1 MATKHQRFSKT
12 SFPPGDEIRD
22 ALKARGWSQEEFAAR
37 IGCHVQGVNR
47 ILTGRRPITL
57 PTAQKL
63 ERELGKSAEYW
74 MNLSPRKNGP
84 RPLNPKAGDIN
95 EFLNAI
101 LSDYQARNA
110 RPSTIPGIRR
120 ALRIFPR
127 AGITRIE
134 DLNDEGIERVQKWV
148 DNNPDLCPRTRVQ
161 YLKTLKTVCRIGY
174 DKGLLPE
181 KLKFTETRPAKSFP
195 NTKDVPRIDRSD
207 ARRLLRYLQ
216 KETGTW
222 KGHRLYAFV
231 ITAMFTGLFRLELF
245 DLRVDDL
252 DLDGGLLRVR
262 RRERFKASAYRK
274 VIRLGD
280 KPKAVLKSWAP
291 LTGCEWLFPGVER
304 RGPWAFEG
312 NYANNARNVIRAAGE
327 AVGISGLTFKS
338 FHKFYHENVE
348 LSLSHFEQ
356 VIQNPRVSPAVVIRR
371 SCDPAMV
378 LGQQRTFHTPNEY
391 KVIKALLDEF
401 PVCLTEEQLRTK
413 SRVKTARRV
422 LESMRFRDPLW
433 LAATKVP
440 GKGFP
445 GSDPGLGIVA
455 LS

>member
-1 MATKHQRFSKT
+1 MSTDVRRRKAAASSAGKPSDIDLF
-12 SFPPGDEIRD
+12 RD
-22 ALKARGWSQEEFAAR
+22 
-37 IGCHVQGVNR
+37 
-47 ILTGRRPITL
+47 
-57 PTAQKL
+57 
-63 ERELGKSAEYW
+63 
-74 MNLSPRKNGP
+74 
-84 RPLNPKAGDIN
+84 
-95 EFLNAI
+95 AI
-101 LSDYQARNA
+101 LSDYRARHA
-110 RPSTIPGIRR
+110 RPSTIPGVRR
-120 ALRIFPR
+120 VLNVLPR

-134 DLNDEGIERVQKWV
+134 DLNNEGIERVQKWV
-148 DNNPDLCPRTRVQ
+148 NNNPDLCPRTRVR
-161 YLKTLKTVCRIGY
+161 YLKLLRTICRIGY
-174 DKGLLPE
+174 EKGLLPE
-181 KLKFTETRPAKSFP
+181 KLKFTETGQAKSFP
-195 NTKDVPRIDRSD
+195 NTKDIARIDRSD
-207 ARRLLRYLQ
+207 ARRLLRSLQ

-222 KGHRLYAFV
+222 KGHRLYALV
-231 ITAMFTGLFRLELF
+231 ITAMFTGLFRSELF

-252 DLDGGLLRVR
+252 DLDGGLVRVR
-262 RRERFKASAYRK
+262 RRERFNASAYRK

-291 LTGCEWLFPGVER
+291 LTGCEWLFPGVQR
-304 RGPWAFEG
+304 RGPWSFEG
-312 NYANNARNVIRAAGE
+312 NYAHNARNLIRAAGE

-356 VIQNPRVSPAVVIRR
+356 VIQEPRVSPAVVIQR

-391 KVIKALLDEF
+391 KVIKALLDAF
-401 PVCLTEEQLRTK
+401 PVCLTEEQLRIK
-413 SRVKTARRV
+413 SRVTTARRV

-433 LAATKVP
+433 RAATKVP